1 MKKLLFATFCV
12 LLLAGC
18 GEKPEGDSSESN
30 QSAAETPQLKS
41 PEIAKIDLE
50 DNETR
55 NRIIA
60 EAIDHEKLKWSNNE
74 NDLVLL
80 YTPNLWEGET
90 VSFSE
95 V

>member
-1 MKKLLFATFCV
+1 MKKLLFAMFV
-12 LLLAGC
+12 ALVMVGC
-18 GEKPEGDSSESN
+18 GEKPEEDSPESN

-50 DNETR
+50 DNE
-55 NRIIA
+55 
-60 EAIDHEKLKWSNNE
+60 

-80 YTPNLWEGET
+80 YTPNLLEEET
-90 VSFSE
+90 VSFSG